1 MKLSRKELW
10 NKLPA
15 RVRRGLGSLLA
26 VVPLD
31 FMLGRRFRRARDW
44 LAAAQWWSAEQN
56 RSYQVEQLR
65 RICRLAQARSP
76 FYRDL
81 FARAEFD
88 PEQIREPGDLQALPT
103 IRKHDVNA
111 NVERM
116 LTCDRGAS
124 KSDYTTTGGTSG
136 EPLRFYIDT
145 NRSAIEYTYLVTSWE
160 RAGYRLQMP
169 LAVLRGRVVQPDGLG
184 VRHEHDPLLRHHY
197 FSNFH
202 SSDADLEQY
211 VERIRALGPCFLHVY
226 PSSAVRLARYF
237 RASSTRPPENVC
249 GLLAESEIVYPE
261 QRTLVESVFDRRLF
275 SCYGHT
281 EKLVL
286 GAGCEH
292 TNAYHVWPTYG
303 YCELLD
309 EAGELIRTPGRRGE
323 IVGTGFINTV
333 MPFIRYRTGDF
344 ATFAGDQC
352 AACGRKHLLLTDIEG
367 HRTQEYLIASDGS
380 EISWTS
386 LNMHDNT
393 FDRVQQFQFVQ
404 EVPGR
409 ATLRVVLAPGFND
422 SDRQRIHG
430 NLGRKFD
437 GRLTFEIEPVESI
450 PLSPRGKSIYV
461 DQRSADAGRAAVR
474 V

>member
-1 MKLSRKELW
+1 MKLSRKEMW

-15 RVRRGLGSLLA
+15 GIRRGLGSVFA

-31 FMLGRRFRRARDW
+31 FMLGKRFRRARDW
-44 LAAAQWWSAEQN
+44 LAAAQWWSAQQN
-56 RSYQVEQLR
+56 RSYQAEQLR

-81 FARAEFD
+81 FSKAAFE
-88 PEQIREPGDLQALPT
+88 PERIREPGDLRALPT
-103 IRKHDVNA
+103 INKRDVNA
-111 NVERM
+111 NVEQM
-116 LTCDRGAS
+116 LTCERGAS
-124 KSDYTTTGGTSG
+124 SADYTTTGGTSG

-145 NRSAIEYTYLVTSWE
+145 NRSAVEFAYLVSSWE

-169 LAVLRGRVVQPDGLG
+169 LAVLRGRVVAPDVSG
-184 VRHEHDPLLRHHY
+184 VRHEHDPLLRQHY

-202 SSDADLEQY
+202 SSDTDLEQY
-211 VERIRALGPCFLHVY
+211 VERIRTLGPCFLHVY
-226 PSSAVRLARYF
+226 PSSSARLARFF
-237 RASSTRPPENVC
+237 RSRSATPPGNIC

-261 QRTLVESVFDRRLF
+261 QRTLVESVFGQRLF

-292 TNAYHVWPTYG
+292 ANAYHVWPTYG

-309 EAGELIRTPGRRGE
+309 EAGEPVRTPGQRGE

-344 ATFAGDQC
+344 ATYVGDHC
-352 AACGRKHLLLTDIEG
+352 PACGRHHLLLTDIEG
-367 HRTQEYLIASDGS
+367 HRTQEYLIAADGS
-380 EISWTS
+380 EISWTA

-409 ATLRVVLAPGFND
+409 ATLRVVPAPGFDD
-422 SDRQRIHG
+422 SDRQRICG
-430 NLGRKFD
+430 NLDRKLD
-437 GRLTFEIEPVESI
+437 GRLTFAIEPVESI
-450 PLSPRGKSIYV
+450 PLTPRGKSIYV
-461 DQRSADAGRAAVR
+461 DQRTAGADRGGSR